1 MSTFVFI
8 LKYSVNSNIIIDVER
23 NDHIMEVGERLRYI
37 RTSKKISIYKLSQI
51 TGISQNHISDLE
63 LGKRQPSVDTLR
75 RLIAP
80 LGITLSELFN
90 ESDSVTILSDEER
103 QLVEN
108 YRTLPNDK
116 AETLLKL
123 SSQLNK

>member
-1 MSTFVFI
+1 MT
-8 LKYSVNSNIIIDVER
+8 NNIIVDVGR
-23 NDHIMEVGERLRYI
+23 CGDNMELGERLRYI

-51 TGISQNHISDLE
+51 TGISQNHISELE
-63 LGKRQPSVDTLR
+63 LGKRQPSVETLR

-90 ESDSVTILSDEER
+90 ENNDVTILSDDER

-123 SSQLNK
+123 SSQLNN